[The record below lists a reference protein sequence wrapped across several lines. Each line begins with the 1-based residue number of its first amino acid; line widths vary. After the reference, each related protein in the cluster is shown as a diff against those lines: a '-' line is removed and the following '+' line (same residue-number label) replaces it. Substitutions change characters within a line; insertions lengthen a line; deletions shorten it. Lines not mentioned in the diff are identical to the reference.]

1 MSIGYDELQS
11 LVNQSYSITGDV
23 SMTLKEVRKVD
34 RNLSRN
40 EVLEMIGFSDYFDFY
55 ETDDD

>member
-1 MSIGYDELQS
+1 MSIGYDDLQS